1 MRIAV
6 KLGYLGDGFHGYQ
19 RQPGKRTVEG
29 CLIEALEES
38 GLIADVKTSRF
49 SSAGRTDRGVNA
61 LGQVI
66 SFDLEGAGKATC
78 RRLNSRLP
86 GGIFAW
92 GHAAVPG
99 SFDPRRGA
107 RSRTY
112 TYLLHGEDV
121 DAGEIRMHTGL
132 FTGTHDFSQFSR
144 PSERKDMRSVDEIE
158 VVAGDPILLVFRARS
173 FLWMQVRKMV
183 TGLTSLARGELEPG
197 EVQDALRGKR
207 LAVAPA
213 PAENLILFD
222 IDYPGVDFEVDGAC
236 IGSAKEFLNESIS
249 RLEAGLSVR
258 REIMAGLLENA
269 PVA

>member
-1 MRIAV
+1 MAV

-29 CLIEALEES
+29 CLIEALEET
-38 GLIADVKTSRF
+38 GLIADVKASRF

-61 LGQVI
+61 LGQVV
-66 SFDLEGAGKATC
+66 SFDLEGTGKAAC
-78 RRLNSRLP
+78 RRLNSMLP
-86 GGIFAW
+86 GDVFAW
-92 GHAAVPG
+92 GQTAVPDT
-99 SFDPRRGA
+99 FDPRRGA
-107 RSRTY
+107 ISRAY
-112 TYLLHGEDV
+112 TYLLRGKDI
-121 DAGEIRMHTGL
+121 DPGEIRMHTDL

-144 PSERKDMRSVDEIE
+144 PSERNNKRSVDEIE
-158 VVAGDPILLVFRARS
+158 VVDGDPIILVFRARS

-197 EVQDALRGKR
+197 EVSNALRGKR

-236 IGSAKEFLNESIS
+236 VCSAKEFLNESIS
-249 RLEAGLSVR
+249 RLEAGISVR
-258 REIMAGLLENA
+258 RKIMGGLLENA